1 LFKLLTATSE
11 LDFKFEGMSIMDGT
25 LSTRDNEVM
34 SMEGTFCQLLRNA
47 KELDSVILALHNAI
61 KRDSVFRTSKKL
73 LTHLNSA
80 AVIVKDLMEAD
91 EVEELVS

>member
-1 LFKLLTATSE
+1 
-11 LDFKFEGMSIMDGT
+11 MDGL

-47 KELDSVILALHNAI
+47 REPDSVILALHNAI
-61 KRDSVFRTSKKL
+61 KRDSVFRPSKKM

-80 AVIVKDLMEAD
+80 AVIVNDFMEAA
-91 EVEELVS
+91 EVEEEFGA